1 MRAFDCVH
9 DAHDDIHF
17 TGESDDDLIRQAREH
32 RDQYHPEMS
41 DDDIRNYVVANA
53 YDE

>member
-17 TGESDDDLIRQAREH
+17 TGESDDDLISQAREH
-32 RDQYHPEMS
+32 RDQYHPEIS
-41 DDDIRNYVVANA
+41 DDEIRNLVVANA